1 MGVMDAAWWWNAIW
15 SVIPTIVI
23 GAMFGLIIY
32 AALNADR
39 KVRQERKSIE
49 VEERERFEAERA
61 RRAESQASARGSSR
75 ASRRARARD
84 GSHGEG
90 TFGETPG
97 DTLVAVV
104 RC

>member
-1 MGVMDAAWWWNAIW
+1 MCLDASVPATRGVHLAVSVDVRRRTRVVCGGVEERYHGCVMDAAWWWNAIW

-61 RRAESQASARGSSR
+61 RRAES
-75 ASRRARARD
+75 
-84 GSHGEG
+84 
-90 TFGETPG
+90 
-97 DTLVAVV
+97 
-104 RC
+104 